1 MDGLNR
7 KNLIQ
12 EVKMDLIQDYDL
24 SAEQFY
30 LSGISVIYNNLL
42 QSLFQSLI
50 GSLTIVFSA
59 IFVMF
64 ILLFRSLYMALI
76 AMIPNLLSAA
86 SVLGIIGWSG
96 IPLDIM
102 TVTVAAISIGIGVD
116 NTIHYVHR
124 FLKEYEEQKIMMQ
137 QLKTVILQ

>member
-7 KNLIQ
+7 KNLIE
-12 EVKMDLIQDYDL
+12 EVKNDLIQNYDL
-24 SAEQFY
+24 GEEQFY

-59 IFVMF
+59 IFIMF
-64 ILLFRSLYMALI
+64 IILFRSFYMALI

-124 FLKEYEEQKIMMQ
+124 FLKRIRTSKKLMI
-137 QLKTVILQ
+137 